1 MCLIHLDRCD
11 AHIDVDYSGVD
22 GTGPWYAVGFFADA
36 LVATGLLQLFNSPG
50 RVGVDTKHTPDV
62 DSRARGRA
70 SA

>member
-1 MCLIHLDRCD
+1 
-11 AHIDVDYSGVD
+11 VD